1 MEAILLAITWL
12 VTLLKFVPAA
22 RGPWSRNRWLGTPSH
37 WAQHWEAFWESS
49 LDGATVFLDAA
60 VYFSLSVSIASIAFT
75 YRTSLP
81 IYESKLDQITT
92 LLAVNPPVTL
102 LLLVYQEPNIKRGI
116 LRYCL
121 GKSFPF
127 FRTCINKPG
136 GDFKPILWYGSSQV
150 LPENQ

>member
-22 RGPWSRNRWLGTPSH
+22 RGPWSRNRWAEVPSH

-49 LDGATVFLDAA
+49 LEGSAVFLDAA

-75 YRTSLP
+75 YRTSFP

-92 LLAVNPPVTL
+92 LLAVDTPVCL
-102 LLLVYQEPNIKRGI
+102 LLLIYQEPEIERGI
-116 LRYCL
+116 LRYSL
-121 GKSFPF
+121 GRSSPS
-127 FRTCINKPG
+127 FRTCT
-136 GDFKPILWYGSSQV
+136 S
-150 LPENQ
+150 

>member
-1 MEAILLAITWL
+1 MEAILLAITL
-12 VTLLKFVPAA
+12 VVTLFKFVPAA
-22 RGPWSRNRWLGTPSH
+22 RGPWSRNRWAETPTH

-49 LDGATVFLDAA
+49 LKGAAVFLDAA

-102 LLLVYQEPNIKRGI
+102 LLLIYREPEFERRI

-127 FRTCINKPG
+127 FRTCIN
-136 GDFKPILWYGSSQV
+136 
-150 LPENQ
+150 

>member
-1 MEAILLAITWL
+1 MEAILLAITWI
-12 VTLLKFVPAA
+12 VTLFKFVPAA
-22 RGPWSRNRWLGTPSH
+22 RGPWSRNRWAEIPSH

-49 LDGATVFLDAA
+49 LEGAAVFLDAA

-92 LLAVNPPVTL
+92 LLAIDTPVTL
-102 LLLVYQEPNIKRGI
+102 LLLIYQEPEIKRGI

-121 GKSFPF
+121 GKSFSFPQNMYQLAW
-127 FRTCINKPG
+127 R
-136 GDFKPILWYGSSQV
+136 
-150 LPENQ
+150 

>member
-1 MEAILLAITWL
+1 MEAILLSIAWI
-12 VTLLKFVPAA
+12 VTLFKFVPAA
-22 RGPWSRNRWLGTPSH
+22 RSPWSRSYRVETSSH
-37 WAQHWEAFWESS
+37 WAQHLEAFWDSS
-49 LDGATVFLDAA
+49 LEGAAVFLDAA

-92 LLAVNPPVTL
+92 LLAVNTPVTL
-102 LLLVYQEPNIKRGI
+102 LLLIYREPEFERRI

-127 FRTCINKPG
+127 FNTCIN
-136 GDFKPILWYGSSQV
+136 
-150 LPENQ
+150 